1 MRDDESG
8 EMSEQVGAPRA
19 CDRCDREMRLSY
31 RETVESGGELRV
43 YECHHCHTTATVV
56 TSTED

>member
-1 MRDDESG
+1 MCDDKSD
-8 EMSEQVGAPRA
+8 EMSEDVGAARS
-19 CDRCDREMRLSY
+19 CDRCDQEMRLSY

-43 YECHHCHTTATVV
+43 YECHHCRTTMTVV